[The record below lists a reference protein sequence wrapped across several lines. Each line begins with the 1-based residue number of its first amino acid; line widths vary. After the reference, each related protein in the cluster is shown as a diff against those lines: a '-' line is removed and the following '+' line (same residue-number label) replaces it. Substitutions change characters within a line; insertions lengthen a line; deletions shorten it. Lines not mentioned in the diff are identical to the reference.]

1 MQEIM
6 PVITILLILVILL
19 VCYFGFLEHR
29 HTENKLKIENKSK
42 IENDKD
48 RKISRDDLISIINF
62 YNKDYG
68 NKYVHLVGT
77 LKISN
82 NLLAELDYGNVSTS
96 IFYTYFTPYIK
107 YMRERK
113 ILSKKE
119 VNMLIPDINNI
130 NTLMK
135 QELKKK
141 LTFNDTLARIEF
153 NIIQNEVKT
162 KLEMNNF
169 EREVRDD
176 KI

>member
-19 VCYFGFLEHR
+19 VCYLGFLEHR
-29 HTENKLKIENKSK
+29 HTEDKSRIENNKNK
-42 IENDKD
+42 
-48 RKISRDDLISIINF
+48 KISRDDLISIINF

-107 YMRERK
+107 YMRERR
-113 ILSKKE
+113 ILSKRE
-119 VNMLIPDINNI
+119 LNMLIPDINNI

-141 LTFNDTLARIEF
+141 LIFSNTLAQIEF
-153 NIIQNEVKT
+153 NVIQNEVKT

-169 EREVRDD
+169 GRKVKND
-176 KI
+176 